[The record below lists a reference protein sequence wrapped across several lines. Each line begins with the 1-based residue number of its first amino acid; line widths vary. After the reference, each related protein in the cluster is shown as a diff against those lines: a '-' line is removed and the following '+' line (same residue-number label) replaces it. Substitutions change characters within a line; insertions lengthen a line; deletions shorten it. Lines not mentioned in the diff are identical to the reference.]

1 MSQNDLLPELRQIVG
16 ALVFGAGRPISV
28 AELRRC
34 IQEVAETEAGA
45 ARTFAAVTKQD
56 VAAALE
62 LLDRDLRQCH
72 AGFMLAEVAGGFRL
86 QSDAACA
93 RWLKHLLR
101 MERPRRL
108 SRPALETL
116 AIVAYRQPVTKAQI
130 EAVRGVGVDH
140 LIKALM
146 ELQLIRIGGRSE
158 LPGRPLLYGTTQ
170 LFLDHFGIKH
180 LDELGNMEPLLALQ
194 REQARGAQAGTG
206 APAPGVAEPSP
217 AVAADQEP
225 AAEAVFETDDD
236 EDDGEDDEDDGEDD
250 EEDEEEEAG
259 A

>member
-1 MSQNDLLPELRQIVG
+1 
-16 ALVFGAGRPISV
+16 
-28 AELRRC
+28 
-34 IQEVAETEAGA
+34 
-45 ARTFAAVTKQD
+45 VTRQD
-56 VAAALE
+56 VAAALATLE
-62 LLDRDLRQCH
+62 QEMRQCR
-72 AGFMLAEVAGGFRL
+72 AGFALAEAAGGFRL
-86 QSDAACA
+86 HSDPACA
-93 RWLKHLLR
+93 RWLKHLLK

-180 LDELGNMEPLLALQ
+180 LGELGNMEPLLALQ
-194 REQARGAQAGTG
+194 REQARGAQAGAAA
-206 APAPGVAEPSP
+206 APAAGTADPAT
-217 AVAADQEP
+217 AVAADQE
-225 AAEAVFETDDD
+225 AVAEAVFETDDGD
-236 EDDGEDDEDDGEDD
+236 EDD
-250 EEDEEEEAG
+250 DEEEEPDA
-259 A
+259 